1 MDNKNPFPFCDDKT
15 KTIKENIICEQHK
28 MHNAMTDNALSFILF
43 YVFTVLFIAFLFQL
57 TKKTLIKERKIVGL
71 FNLLNSSFSSY
82 IIVHSVIFHF

>member
-1 MDNKNPFPFCDDKT
+1 MDKDNPFPFCENKT

-57 TKKTLIKERKIVGL
+57 TKKN
-71 FNLLNSSFSSY
+71 FNKGKKK
-82 IIVHSVIFHF
+82 